1 MLADATVYG
10 IGIYV
15 VGRAVRAKANA
26 ALISGYCEII
36 LGLLIFIDIVRR
48 VFVGSEPASMVI
60 ITVGSVALV
69 ANIICL
75 KLIHSHKDGDV
86 HMRASWI
93 FSANDVI
100 ANAGVILSGVLVL
113 WLDSRWPDLIVGII
127 IAVVILRGAKHI
139 ISDANN
145 ELRSVKTEVTTCDL

>member
-1 MLADATVYG
+1 
-10 IGIYV
+10 
-15 VGRAVRAKANA
+15 
-26 ALISGYCEII
+26 
-36 LGLLIFIDIVRR
+36 
-48 VFVGSEPASMVI
+48 
-60 ITVGSVALV
+60 
-69 ANIICL
+69 
-75 KLIHSHKDGDV
+75 
-86 HMRASWI
+86 MRASWI